1 MKNNKHC
8 HVRLAK
14 HRACILSATLVS
26 PLLLVAIIYTQA
38 DAQNPTQT
46 ASVTVASQ
54 KTTTTTVAP
63 AIVDNLEQEQ
73 EQEQEHDTDTDTD
86 SISYGFEALQ
96 NSFAI
101 DIDLPVENLDD
112 NPNSAQLV
120 KFSSLTPSLLALIM
134 QQNGVDINDKQN
146 YRLIDAKGHIMP
158 MAIRPVS
165 KQSSVNQVLQ
175 VVSVETD
182 NPNAV
187 EKLRHAL
194 TVQFDNP
201 DNQQSINIDLSNLPS
216 NPVAA
221 VTNSPVRTWWLTN
234 PNFAKTQPALSTEQ
248 SVNLW
253 LKFLPVNSAP
263 PSKRPLQLQIY
274 GSDDLQSWQM
284 VSQTV
289 VSPFDPS
296 QPTQRGQPS
305 QMVATQAD
313 GTNQPI
319 ATGNAIAIEPQQANY
334 RYWQVVAN
342 QPINLE
348 AASLNRMVSEASFFL
363 TRASFSKT
371 KDNAN
376 QWRLSL
382 AQPMLTTGV
391 SFFVPENQ
399 LWQVSIN
406 VPEQEANQLAKIN
419 KTANVSNDKTL
430 ANSQIDKNHTT
441 VSWQPTLTKSLQ
453 LGGQMQQ
460 DDLPVDL
467 LTPMYEMY
475 FLAQGTAPY
484 RLVINEPP
492 VLQQPNITLS
502 NQQLTSLG
510 NTVEGQMQNIEAL
523 NNPNASFERYKT
535 WALWGVLAAIVAA
548 LALIALRLYQQT
560 TTQAPKE

>member
-1 MKNNKHC
+1 MKKNKHC

-54 KTTTTTVAP
+54 KTTTTTTVAP
-63 AIVDNLEQEQ
+63 AIVDKS
-73 EQEQEHDTDTDTD
+73 EQEHDTDN
-86 SISYGFEALQ
+86 ISYGFEALQ

-101 DIDLPVENLDD
+101 DIDLPGENQAD

-134 QQNGVDINDKQN
+134 QQNGVSISDKQN

-194 TVQFDNP
+194 TVQLDNP

-221 VTNSPVRTWWLTN
+221 VTNNPVRTWWLTN
-234 PNFAKTQPALSTEQ
+234 PNFAKNQSNLSTEQ
-248 SVNLW
+248 AVNLW
-253 LKFLPVNSAP
+253 LKFLPVNSAQ

-289 VSPFDPS
+289 VSPFSPS
-296 QPTQRGQPS
+296 QSTQHS
-305 QMVATQAD
+305 QMVAPQAD

-363 TRASFSKT
+363 TRASFSKV
-371 KDNAN
+371 KDDTN

-399 LWQVSIN
+399 LWQVSIK

-419 KTANVSNDKTL
+419 KTANVSNDKIL

-460 DDLPVDL
+460 DDLPVNL

-484 RLVINEPP
+484 RLVINEPR

-523 NNPNASFERYKT
+523 NNPNASFERYKI

>member
-1 MKNNKHC
+1 MKKNKHC

-14 HRACILSATLVS
+14 HRACILSVTLVS

-63 AIVDNLEQEQ
+63 AIVDNS
-73 EQEQEHDTDTDTD
+73 EQEHDTD

-101 DIDLPVENLDD
+101 DIDLPGENQAD

-134 QQNGVDINDKQN
+134 QQNGAAISDKQN

-194 TVQFDNP
+194 NVQLNNP
-201 DNQQSINIDLSNLPS
+201 DNQQSINIDFSNLPS

-234 PNFAKTQPALSTEQ
+234 PNFAKTEPTLSTEQ
-248 SVNLW
+248 AVNLW
-253 LKFLPVNSAP
+253 LKFLPVNAAQ

-289 VSPFDPS
+289 VSPFN
-296 QPTQRGQPS
+296 PTQRGQPTQYS
-305 QMVATQAD
+305 QMVAAQAD
-313 GTNQPI
+313 GSNQPI
-319 ATGNAIAIEPQQANY
+319 ATGHAIAIEPQQANY

-342 QPINLE
+342 QPVNLE
-348 AASLNRMVSEASFFL
+348 AASLNRRVSEPSFFL

-371 KDNAN
+371 KEDAN

-399 LWQVSIN
+399 LWQVRIS

-430 ANSQIDKNHTT
+430 ATTQIDKNHTV
-441 VSWQPTLTKSLQ
+441 VSWQPTLTKSLH
-453 LGGQMQQ
+453 LDGQMQQ
-460 DDLPVDL
+460 DDLPVNL

-484 RLVINEPP
+484 RLVINEPR

-502 NQQLTSLG
+502 DQQLTRLG

>member
-1 MKNNKHC
+1 MKKNKHC
-8 HVRLAK
+8 HVKLAK

-46 ASVTVASQ
+46 ASVTVTSQ
-54 KTTTTTVAP
+54 KTTTTVAP

-73 EQEQEHDTDTDTD
+73 KHDTD

-96 NSFAI
+96 NSFVI
-101 DIDLPVENLDD
+101 DIDLPVEDLQD

-134 QQNGVDINDKQN
+134 QQNGATISDKQN

-158 MAIRPVS
+158 MAIRQVS

-194 TVQFDNP
+194 NVQLDNP

-216 NPVAA
+216 NQVAA

-234 PNFAKTQPALSTEQ
+234 PNFAKNQPALSTEQ
-248 SVNLW
+248 AINLW
-253 LKFLPVNSAP
+253 LKFLPVNSAQ

-289 VSPFDPS
+289 VSPFSPS
-296 QPTQRGQPS
+296 QRGQPS
-305 QMVATQAD
+305 QMLAPQAD

-363 TRASFSKT
+363 THASFSKT
-371 KDNAN
+371 KDDAN

-399 LWQVSIN
+399 LWQVRIS

-484 RLVINEPP
+484 RLVINEPR

>member
-1 MKNNKHC
+1 MKKNKHC
-8 HVRLAK
+8 QVKLAK

-46 ASVTVASQ
+46 ASVTVVSQ
-54 KTTTTTVAP
+54 KTTTTVAP

-73 EQEQEHDTDTDTD
+73 KHDTD

-96 NSFAI
+96 NSFVI
-101 DIDLPVENLDD
+101 DIDLPGENQED

-134 QQNGVDINDKQN
+134 QQNGVSISDKQN

-158 MAIRPVS
+158 MAIRQVS

-194 TVQFDNP
+194 TVQLDNP

-216 NPVAA
+216 NQVAA

-234 PNFAKTQPALSTEQ
+234 PNFAKNQPALSTEQ
-248 SVNLW
+248 AVNLW
-253 LKFLPVNSAP
+253 LKFLPVNSAQ

-289 VSPFDPS
+289 VSPFSPS
-296 QPTQRGQPS
+296 QRGQPS
-305 QMVATQAD
+305 QMLAPQAD

-363 TRASFSKT
+363 THASFSKT
-371 KDNAN
+371 KDDAN

-399 LWQVSIN
+399 LWQVSIK

-419 KTANVSNDKTL
+419 KTANVSNDKIL

-484 RLVINEPP
+484 RLVINEPG

>member
-1 MKNNKHC
+1 MKKNKHC
-8 HVRLAK
+8 QVKLAK
-14 HRACILSATLVS
+14 YRACILSVTLVS

-54 KTTTTTVAP
+54 KTNVTTVAP
-63 AIVDNLEQEQ
+63 AIVDNSEQEQ
-73 EQEQEHDTDTDTD
+73 KHDTD

-101 DIDLPVENLDD
+101 DIDLPGENQED

-134 QQNGVDINDKQN
+134 QQNGATISDKQN

-194 TVQFDNP
+194 TVQLDNP

-248 SVNLW
+248 AVNLW
-253 LKFLPVNSAP
+253 LKFLPVNSAQ

-289 VSPFDPS
+289 VSPFN
-296 QPTQRGQPS
+296 PTQRGQPS
-305 QMVATQAD
+305 QMVAPQTD
-313 GTNQPI
+313 GSNQPI
-319 ATGNAIAIEPQQANY
+319 ATGHAIAIEPQQANY

-348 AASLNRMVSEASFFL
+348 AASLNRRVSEPSFFL

-371 KDNAN
+371 KEDAN

-399 LWQVSIN
+399 LWQVSIS

-441 VSWQPTLTKSLQ
+441 VSWQPTLTKSLH
-453 LGGQMQQ
+453 LDGQMQQ

-484 RLVINEPP
+484 RLVINEPR

-502 NQQLTSLG
+502 DQQLTRLG

>member
-14 HRACILSATLVS
+14 HRACILSVTLVS

-54 KTTTTTVAP
+54 KTTTTTTVAP
-63 AIVDNLEQEQ
+63 AIVDKS
-73 EQEQEHDTDTDTD
+73 EQEHDTDN
-86 SISYGFEALQ
+86 ISYGFEALQ

-101 DIDLPVENLDD
+101 DIDLPGENQAD

-134 QQNGVDINDKQN
+134 QQNGVSISDKQN

-194 TVQFDNP
+194 TVQLDNP

-221 VTNSPVRTWWLTN
+221 VANSPVRTWWLTN
-234 PNFAKTQPALSTEQ
+234 PNFAKNQSTLSTEQ
-248 SVNLW
+248 AVNLW
-253 LKFLPVNSAP
+253 LKFLPVNSAQ

-289 VSPFDPS
+289 VSPFSPS
-296 QPTQRGQPS
+296 QSTQHS
-305 QMVATQAD
+305 QMLAPQAD

-363 TRASFSKT
+363 TRASFSKV
-371 KDNAN
+371 KDDTN

-399 LWQVSIN
+399 LWQVSIK

-419 KTANVSNDKTL
+419 KTANVSNDKIL

-460 DDLPVDL
+460 DDLPVNL

-484 RLVINEPP
+484 RLVINEPR

-523 NNPNASFERYKT
+523 NNPNAAFERYKT

>member
-1 MKNNKHC
+1 
-8 HVRLAK
+8 
-14 HRACILSATLVS
+14 
-26 PLLLVAIIYTQA
+26 
-38 DAQNPTQT
+38 
-46 ASVTVASQ
+46 
-54 KTTTTTVAP
+54 
-63 AIVDNLEQEQ
+63 
-73 EQEQEHDTDTDTD
+73 
-86 SISYGFEALQ
+86 FEALQ
-96 NSFAI
+96 NSFVI
-101 DIDLPVENLDD
+101 DIELPGENQAD

-194 TVQFDNP
+194 TVQLDNP

-221 VTNSPVRTWWLTN
+221 VTNNPVRTWWLTN
-234 PNFAKTQPALSTEQ
+234 PNFAKNQSNLSTEQ
-248 SVNLW
+248 AVNLW
-253 LKFLPVNSAP
+253 LKFLPVNSAQ

-274 GSDDLQSWQM
+274 GSDDLQSWQI

-289 VSPFDPS
+289 VSPFSPS
-296 QPTQRGQPS
+296 QRGQPS
-305 QMVATQAD
+305 QPAQHSQMVAPQAD

-363 TRASFSKT
+363 TRASFSKV
-371 KDNAN
+371 KDDTN

-399 LWQVSIN
+399 LWQVSIK
-406 VPEQEANQLAKIN
+406 VPE
-419 KTANVSNDKTL
+419 
-430 ANSQIDKNHTT
+430 
-441 VSWQPTLTKSLQ
+441 
-453 LGGQMQQ
+453 
-460 DDLPVDL
+460 
-467 LTPMYEMY
+467 
-475 FLAQGTAPY
+475 
-484 RLVINEPP
+484 
-492 VLQQPNITLS
+492 
-502 NQQLTSLG
+502 
-510 NTVEGQMQNIEAL
+510 
-523 NNPNASFERYKT
+523 
-535 WALWGVLAAIVAA
+535 
-548 LALIALRLYQQT
+548 
-560 TTQAPKE
+560 

>member
-26 PLLLVAIIYTQA
+26 PLLLIAIIYTQA

-54 KTTTTTVAP
+54 TQTTTTTVVP

-73 EQEQEHDTDTDTD
+73 EQEHDTD

-101 DIDLPVENLDD
+101 DIDLPGENQED

-134 QQNGVDINDKQN
+134 QQNGATISDKQN

-194 TVQFDNP
+194 TVQLDNP
-201 DNQQSINIDLSNLPS
+201 DNQQSINIDFSNLPS

-221 VTNSPVRTWWLTN
+221 VANSPVRTWWLTN
-234 PNFAKTQPALSTEQ
+234 PNFAKNQSTLSTEQ
-248 SVNLW
+248 AVNLW
-253 LKFLPVNSAP
+253 LKFLPVNSAQ

-289 VSPFDPS
+289 VSPFN
-296 QPTQRGQPS
+296 PTQDS
-305 QMVATQAD
+305 QMVAPQAD
-313 GTNQPI
+313 GSNQPI
-319 ATGNAIAIEPQQANY
+319 ATGNAIAIKPQQANY

-348 AASLNRMVSEASFFL
+348 AASLNHMVSEASFFL

-371 KDNAN
+371 KDDAN

-406 VPEQEANQLAKIN
+406 APEQEANQLAKIN

-430 ANSQIDKNHTT
+430 AHSQIDKNHTT

-484 RLVINEPP
+484 RLLINEPR

>member
-1 MKNNKHC
+1 MKKNKHC

-14 HRACILSATLVS
+14 HRVCILSATLVS

-38 DAQNPTQT
+38 DAQNPTQA
-46 ASVTVASQ
+46 ASVTVTSQ

-63 AIVDNLEQEQ
+63 AIVDNSEQA
-73 EQEQEHDTDTDTD
+73 HDTDN
-86 SISYGFEALQ
+86 ISYGFEALQ

-101 DIDLPVENLDD
+101 DIDLPGESQAD

-134 QQNGVDINDKQN
+134 QQNGATISDKQN
-146 YRLIDAKGHIMP
+146 YRLVDAKGHIMP

-194 TVQFDNP
+194 TVQLDNP

-216 NPVAA
+216 NQVAA

-234 PNFAKTQPALSTEQ
+234 PNFAKNQSNLSTEQ
-248 SVNLW
+248 AVNLW
-253 LKFLPVNSAP
+253 LKFLPVNSAQ

-289 VSPFDPS
+289 VSPFSPS
-296 QPTQRGQPS
+296 QPTQHSQPS
-305 QMVATQAD
+305 QMVAPQAD

-371 KDNAN
+371 KDDAN

-419 KTANVSNDKTL
+419 NTANVNNDKTL

-460 DDLPVDL
+460 DDLPVNL

-484 RLVINEPP
+484 RLVINEPR

>member
-1 MKNNKHC
+1 MKKNKHC

-46 ASVTVASQ
+46 ASITVASQ

-63 AIVDNLEQEQ
+63 AIVDKSEQA
-73 EQEQEHDTDTDTD
+73 HDTDN
-86 SISYGFEALQ
+86 ISYGFEALQ

-101 DIDLPVENLDD
+101 DIDLPGENQAD

-134 QQNGVDINDKQN
+134 QQNGVSISDKQN

-194 TVQFDNP
+194 TVQLDNP

-234 PNFAKTQPALSTEQ
+234 PNFAKNQSNLSTEQ
-248 SVNLW
+248 AVNLW
-253 LKFLPVNSAP
+253 LKFLPVNSAQ

-289 VSPFDPS
+289 VSPFSPS
-296 QPTQRGQPS
+296 QSTQHS
-305 QMVATQAD
+305 QMVAPQAD

-363 TRASFSKT
+363 TRASFSKV
-371 KDNAN
+371 KDDTN

-399 LWQVSIN
+399 LWQVSIK

-419 KTANVSNDKTL
+419 KTANVSNDKIL

-460 DDLPVDL
+460 DDLPVNL

-484 RLVINEPP
+484 RLVINEPR

-535 WALWGVLAAIVAA
+535 WALWGVLAAIIAA

>member
-1 MKNNKHC
+1 MKKNKHC
-8 HVRLAK
+8 HVKLAK

-46 ASVTVASQ
+46 ASVTVVSQ
-54 KTTTTTVAP
+54 KTTTTVAP
-63 AIVDNLEQEQ
+63 AIVDNS
-73 EQEQEHDTDTDTD
+73 EQEHDTD

-96 NSFAI
+96 NSFVI
-101 DIDLPVENLDD
+101 DIDLPVEDLQD

-134 QQNGVDINDKQN
+134 QQNGATISDKQN

-194 TVQFDNP
+194 NVQLNNP
-201 DNQQSINIDLSNLPS
+201 DNQQSINIDFSNLPS

-234 PNFAKTQPALSTEQ
+234 PNFAKNQPALSTEQ
-248 SVNLW
+248 AVNLW
-253 LKFLPVNSAP
+253 LKFLPVNSAQ

-289 VSPFDPS
+289 VSPFSPS
-296 QPTQRGQPS
+296 QRGQPS
-305 QMVATQAD
+305 QMLAPQAD

-348 AASLNRMVSEASFFL
+348 AASLNRRVSEPSFFL

-371 KDNAN
+371 KEDAN

-399 LWQVSIN
+399 LWQVRIS

-430 ANSQIDKNHTT
+430 ATTQIDKNHTV
-441 VSWQPTLTKSLQ
+441 VSWQPTLTKSLH
-453 LGGQMQQ
+453 LDGQMQQ

-484 RLVINEPP
+484 RLVINEPG

>member
-1 MKNNKHC
+1 MKKNKHC
-8 HVRLAK
+8 QVKLAK
-14 HRACILSATLVS
+14 YRACILSVTLVS

-54 KTTTTTVAP
+54 KTTTTTTVAP
-63 AIVDNLEQEQ
+63 AIVDKS
-73 EQEQEHDTDTDTD
+73 EQEHDTD

-96 NSFAI
+96 NSFVI
-101 DIDLPVENLDD
+101 DIDLPVEDLQD

-134 QQNGVDINDKQN
+134 QQNGATISDKQN

-194 TVQFDNP
+194 NVQLNNP
-201 DNQQSINIDLSNLPS
+201 DNQQSINIDFSNLPS

-234 PNFAKTQPALSTEQ
+234 PNFAKNQPALSTEQ
-248 SVNLW
+248 AVNLW
-253 LKFLPVNSAP
+253 LKFLPVNSAQ

-289 VSPFDPS
+289 VSPFSPS
-296 QPTQRGQPS
+296 QSTQHS
-305 QMVATQAD
+305 QMLAPQAD

-319 ATGNAIAIEPQQANY
+319 ATGHAIAIEPQQANY

-348 AASLNRMVSEASFFL
+348 AASLNRMVSEPSFFL

-371 KDNAN
+371 KEDAN

-406 VPEQEANQLAKIN
+406 VPEQEVNQLAKIN

-430 ANSQIDKNHTT
+430 ATTQIDKNHTV

-484 RLVINEPP
+484 RLVINEPR

>member
-1 MKNNKHC
+1 MKKNKHC
-8 HVRLAK
+8 QVKLAK
-14 HRACILSATLVS
+14 YRACILSVTLVS

-46 ASVTVASQ
+46 ASVTVTSQ
-54 KTTTTTVAP
+54 KTTTTVAP

-73 EQEQEHDTDTDTD
+73 KHDTD

-96 NSFAI
+96 NSFVI
-101 DIDLPVENLDD
+101 DIDLPGENQED

-134 QQNGVDINDKQN
+134 QQNGATISDKQN

-194 TVQFDNP
+194 NVQLNNP
-201 DNQQSINIDLSNLPS
+201 DNQQSINIDFSNLPS

-234 PNFAKTQPALSTEQ
+234 PNFAKNQPALSTEQ
-248 SVNLW
+248 AVNLW
-253 LKFLPVNSAP
+253 LKFLPVNSAQ

-289 VSPFDPS
+289 VSPFSPS
-296 QPTQRGQPS
+296 QRGQPS
-305 QMVATQAD
+305 QMLAPQAD

-363 TRASFSKT
+363 THASFSKT
-371 KDNAN
+371 KDDAN

-406 VPEQEANQLAKIN
+406 VPEQEVNQLAKIN

-484 RLVINEPP
+484 RLVINEPG

-502 NQQLTSLG
+502 DQQLTRLG

>member
-1 MKNNKHC
+1 MKKNKHC
-8 HVRLAK
+8 QVKLAK
-14 HRACILSATLVS
+14 YRACILSVTLVS

-46 ASVTVASQ
+46 ASVTVTSQ
-54 KTTTTTVAP
+54 KTTTTVAP

-73 EQEQEHDTDTDTD
+73 KHDTD

-96 NSFAI
+96 NGFAI
-101 DIDLPVENLDD
+101 DIDLPGENQED

-134 QQNGVDINDKQN
+134 QQNGATISDKQN

-194 TVQFDNP
+194 NVQLNNP
-201 DNQQSINIDLSNLPS
+201 DNQQSINIDFSNLPS

-234 PNFAKTQPALSTEQ
+234 PNFAKNQPALSTEQ
-248 SVNLW
+248 AINLW
-253 LKFLPVNSAP
+253 LKFLPVNSAQ

-296 QPTQRGQPS
+296 QSTQPTQHS
-305 QMVATQAD
+305 QMVAAQAD
-313 GTNQPI
+313 GSNQPI

-342 QPINLE
+342 QPVNLE
-348 AASLNRMVSEASFFL
+348 AASLNRRVSEASFFL
-363 TRASFSKT
+363 THASFSKT
-371 KDNAN
+371 KDDAN

-399 LWQVSIN
+399 LWQVRIS
-406 VPEQEANQLAKIN
+406 VPEQEVNQLAKIN

-484 RLVINEPP
+484 RLVINEPG

>member
-1 MKNNKHC
+1 MKKNKHC
-8 HVRLAK
+8 QVKLAK
-14 HRACILSATLVS
+14 YRACILSVTLVS

-46 ASVTVASQ
+46 ASVTVTSQ
-54 KTTTTTVAP
+54 KTTTTVAP

-73 EQEQEHDTDTDTD
+73 KHDTD

-101 DIDLPVENLDD
+101 DIDLPGENQAD

-134 QQNGVDINDKQN
+134 QQNGATISDKQN

-158 MAIRPVS
+158 MAIRQVS

-194 TVQFDNP
+194 TVQLDNP
-201 DNQQSINIDLSNLPS
+201 NNQQSINIDLSNLPS

-234 PNFAKTQPALSTEQ
+234 PNFAKNQPALSTEQ
-248 SVNLW
+248 AINLW
-253 LKFLPVNSAP
+253 LKFLPVNSAQ

-296 QPTQRGQPS
+296 QSTQPTQHS
-305 QMVATQAD
+305 QMVAAQAD
-313 GTNQPI
+313 GSNQPI

-363 TRASFSKT
+363 THASFSKT
-371 KDNAN
+371 KDDAN

-399 LWQVSIN
+399 LWQVRIS
-406 VPEQEANQLAKIN
+406 VPEQEVNQLAKIN

-484 RLVINEPP
+484 RLVINEPG

>member
-1 MKNNKHC
+1 MKKNKHC

-46 ASVTVASQ
+46 ASVTVTSQ
-54 KTTTTTVAP
+54 KTTTTVAP

-73 EQEQEHDTDTDTD
+73 KHDTD

-96 NSFAI
+96 NSFVI
-101 DIDLPVENLDD
+101 DIDLPVEDLQD

-134 QQNGVDINDKQN
+134 QQNGATISDKQN

-194 TVQFDNP
+194 TVQLDNP

-216 NPVAA
+216 NQVAA

-234 PNFAKTQPALSTEQ
+234 PNFAKNQPALSTEQ
-248 SVNLW
+248 AVNLW
-253 LKFLPVNSAP
+253 LKFLPVNSAQ

-296 QPTQRGQPS
+296 QSTQPTQHS
-305 QMVATQAD
+305 QMVAAQAD
-313 GTNQPI
+313 GSNQPI

-348 AASLNRMVSEASFFL
+348 AASLNRRVSEPSFFL
-363 TRASFSKT
+363 THASFSKT
-371 KDNAN
+371 KDDAN

-399 LWQVSIN
+399 LWQVRIS

-430 ANSQIDKNHTT
+430 ATTQIDKNHTT
-441 VSWQPTLTKSLQ
+441 VSWQPTLTKSLH
-453 LGGQMQQ
+453 LDGQMQQ

-484 RLVINEPP
+484 RLVINEPG

>member
-1 MKNNKHC
+1 MKKNKHC
-8 HVRLAK
+8 QVKLAK
-14 HRACILSATLVS
+14 YRACILSVTLVS

-63 AIVDNLEQEQ
+63 AIVGNS
-73 EQEQEHDTDTDTD
+73 EQEHDTD

-96 NSFAI
+96 NSFVI
-101 DIDLPVENLDD
+101 DIDLPVEDLQD

-134 QQNGVDINDKQN
+134 QQNGATISDKQN

-194 TVQFDNP
+194 TVQLDNP
-201 DNQQSINIDLSNLPS
+201 DNQQSINIDFSNLPS

-234 PNFAKTQPALSTEQ
+234 PNFAKNQPALSTEQ
-248 SVNLW
+248 AVNLW
-253 LKFLPVNSAP
+253 LKFLPVNSAQ

-289 VSPFDPS
+289 VSPFSPS
-296 QPTQRGQPS
+296 QRGQPS
-305 QMVATQAD
+305 QMLAPQAD

-348 AASLNRMVSEASFFL
+348 AASLNRRVSEPSFFL

-371 KDNAN
+371 KEDAN

-399 LWQVSIN
+399 LWQVRIS
-406 VPEQEANQLAKIN
+406 VPEQEVNQLAKIN

-430 ANSQIDKNHTT
+430 ATTQIDKNHTV
-441 VSWQPTLTKSLQ
+441 VSWQPTLTKSLH
-453 LGGQMQQ
+453 LDGQMQQ

-484 RLVINEPP
+484 RLVINEPG

>member
-1 MKNNKHC
+1 MKKNKHC

-46 ASVTVASQ
+46 ASITVASQ

-63 AIVDNLEQEQ
+63 AIVDNSEQA
-73 EQEQEHDTDTDTD
+73 HDTDN
-86 SISYGFEALQ
+86 ISYGFEALQ

-101 DIDLPVENLDD
+101 DIDLPGENQAD

-134 QQNGVDINDKQN
+134 QQNGVSISDKQN

-165 KQSSVNQVLQ
+165 KQSSINQVLQ

-194 TVQFDNP
+194 TVQLDNP

-221 VTNSPVRTWWLTN
+221 VTNNPVRTWWLTN
-234 PNFAKTQPALSTEQ
+234 PNFAKNQPALSTEQ
-248 SVNLW
+248 AVNLW
-253 LKFLPVNSAP
+253 LKFLPVNSAQ

-296 QPTQRGQPS
+296 QATQPS
-305 QMVATQAD
+305 QMVAAQAD
-313 GTNQPI
+313 GSNQPI

-363 TRASFSKT
+363 THASFSKT
-371 KDNAN
+371 KDDAN

-406 VPEQEANQLAKIN
+406 VPEQEVNQLAKIN

-430 ANSQIDKNHTT
+430 ATTQIDKNHTV

-453 LGGQMQQ
+453 LSGQMQQ
-460 DDLPVDL
+460 DDLPVNL

-484 RLVINEPP
+484 RLVINEPR

-535 WALWGVLAAIVAA
+535 WALWGVLAAIIAA

>member
-1 MKNNKHC
+1 MKKNNHC

-54 KTTTTTVAP
+54 KTTTTVAP

-73 EQEQEHDTDTDTD
+73 KHDTD

-96 NSFAI
+96 NSFVI
-101 DIDLPVENLDD
+101 DIDLPVEDLQD

-134 QQNGVDINDKQN
+134 QQNGATISDKQN

-194 TVQFDNP
+194 TVQLDNP

-221 VTNSPVRTWWLTN
+221 VTNNPVRTWWLTN
-234 PNFAKTQPALSTEQ
+234 PNFAKNQSNLSTEQ
-248 SVNLW
+248 AVNLW
-253 LKFLPVNSAP
+253 LKFLPVNSAQ

-296 QPTQRGQPS
+296 QSTQPTQHS
-305 QMVATQAD
+305 QMVAPQAD

-363 TRASFSKT
+363 TRASFSKV
-371 KDNAN
+371 KDDTN

-399 LWQVSIN
+399 LWQVSIK

-419 KTANVSNDKTL
+419 KTANVSNDKIL

-460 DDLPVDL
+460 DDLPVNL

-484 RLVINEPP
+484 RLVINEPR

-523 NNPNASFERYKT
+523 NNPNASFERYKI

>member
-1 MKNNKHC
+1 MKKNKHC
-8 HVRLAK
+8 QVKLAK
-14 HRACILSATLVS
+14 YRACILSVTLVS

-46 ASVTVASQ
+46 ASVTVTSQ
-54 KTTTTTVAP
+54 KTTTTVAP

-73 EQEQEHDTDTDTD
+73 KHDTD

-96 NSFAI
+96 NSFVI
-101 DIDLPVENLDD
+101 DIDLPVEDLQD

-134 QQNGVDINDKQN
+134 QQNGATISDKQN

-194 TVQFDNP
+194 TVQLDNP

-234 PNFAKTQPALSTEQ
+234 PNFAKNQPALSTEQ
-248 SVNLW
+248 AVNLW
-253 LKFLPVNSAP
+253 LKFLPVNSAQ

-289 VSPFDPS
+289 VSPFSPS
-296 QPTQRGQPS
+296 QRGQPS
-305 QMVATQAD
+305 QMLAPQAD

-363 TRASFSKT
+363 THASFSKT
-371 KDNAN
+371 KDDAN

-406 VPEQEANQLAKIN
+406 VPEQEVNQLAKIN

-484 RLVINEPP
+484 RLVINEPG

>member
-1 MKNNKHC
+1 MKKNKHC
-8 HVRLAK
+8 HVKLAK
-14 HRACILSATLVS
+14 HRACILSVTLVS

-46 ASVTVASQ
+46 ASVTVTSQ
-54 KTTTTTVAP
+54 KTTTTVAP

-73 EQEQEHDTDTDTD
+73 KHDTD

-96 NSFAI
+96 NSFVI
-101 DIDLPVENLDD
+101 DIDLPVEDLQD

-134 QQNGVDINDKQN
+134 QQNGATISDKQN

-194 TVQFDNP
+194 TVQLDNP
-201 DNQQSINIDLSNLPS
+201 NNQQSINIDLSNLPS

-234 PNFAKTQPALSTEQ
+234 PNFAKTEPALSTEQ
-248 SVNLW
+248 AVNLW
-253 LKFLPVNSAP
+253 LKFLPVNSAQ

-296 QPTQRGQPS
+296 QSTQPTQHS
-305 QMVATQAD
+305 QMVAPQAD

-363 TRASFSKT
+363 THASFSKT
-371 KDNAN
+371 KDDAN

-406 VPEQEANQLAKIN
+406 VPEQEVNQLAKIN

-484 RLVINEPP
+484 RLVINEPG

>member
-1 MKNNKHC
+1 MKKNKHC

-46 ASVTVASQ
+46 PSVTVASQ
-54 KTTTTTVAP
+54 KTTTTVAP

-73 EQEQEHDTDTDTD
+73 KHDTD

-96 NSFAI
+96 NSFVI
-101 DIDLPVENLDD
+101 DIDLPVEDLQD

-134 QQNGVDINDKQN
+134 QQNGVSISDKQN

-194 TVQFDNP
+194 TVQLDNP

-221 VTNSPVRTWWLTN
+221 VTNNPVRTWWLTN
-234 PNFAKTQPALSTEQ
+234 PNFAKNQSNLSTEQ
-248 SVNLW
+248 AVNLW
-253 LKFLPVNSAP
+253 LKFLPVNSAQ

-289 VSPFDPS
+289 VSPFSPS
-296 QPTQRGQPS
+296 QSTQHS
-305 QMVATQAD
+305 QMVAPQAD

-363 TRASFSKT
+363 TRASFSKV
-371 KDNAN
+371 KDDTN

-399 LWQVSIN
+399 LWQVSIK

-419 KTANVSNDKTL
+419 KTANVSNDKIL

-460 DDLPVDL
+460 DDLPVNL

-484 RLVINEPP
+484 RLVINEPR

-523 NNPNASFERYKT
+523 NNPNAAFERYKT

>member
-1 MKNNKHC
+1 MKKNKHC
-8 HVRLAK
+8 HVKLAK

-46 ASVTVASQ
+46 ASVTVVSQ
-54 KTTTTTVAP
+54 KTTTTVAP
-63 AIVDNLEQEQ
+63 AIVDNS
-73 EQEQEHDTDTDTD
+73 EQEHDTD

-96 NSFAI
+96 NGFAI
-101 DIDLPVENLDD
+101 DIDLPGENQED

-134 QQNGVDINDKQN
+134 QQNGATISDKQN

-194 TVQFDNP
+194 TVQLDNP

-216 NPVAA
+216 NQVAA

-234 PNFAKTQPALSTEQ
+234 PNFAKNQPALSTEQ
-248 SVNLW
+248 AVNLW
-253 LKFLPVNSAP
+253 LKFLPVNSAQ

-289 VSPFDPS
+289 VSPFSPS
-296 QPTQRGQPS
+296 QRGQPS
-305 QMVATQAD
+305 QMLAPQAD

-348 AASLNRMVSEASFFL
+348 AASLNRRVSEPSFFL
-363 TRASFSKT
+363 THASFSKT
-371 KDNAN
+371 KDDAN

-406 VPEQEANQLAKIN
+406 VPEQEVNQLAKIN

-460 DDLPVDL
+460 DNLPVDL

-484 RLVINEPP
+484 RLVINEPGI
-492 VLQQPNITLS
+492 LQQPNITLS

>member
-1 MKNNKHC
+1 MKKNKHC

-63 AIVDNLEQEQ
+63 AIVDNSEQA
-73 EQEQEHDTDTDTD
+73 HDTD

-101 DIDLPVENLDD
+101 DIDLPGENQAD

-134 QQNGVDINDKQN
+134 QQNGATISDKQN

-194 TVQFDNP
+194 TVQLNNP
-201 DNQQSINIDLSNLPS
+201 DNQQSINIDFSNLPS

-234 PNFAKTQPALSTEQ
+234 PNFAKTEPTLSTEQ
-248 SVNLW
+248 AVNLW
-253 LKFLPVNSAP
+253 LKFLPVNAAQ

-296 QPTQRGQPS
+296 QSTQPTQHS
-305 QMVATQAD
+305 QMVAPQAD
-313 GTNQPI
+313 GSNQPI
-319 ATGNAIAIEPQQANY
+319 ATGHAIAIEPQQANY

-371 KDNAN
+371 KDDAN

-484 RLVINEPP
+484 RLVINEPR

>member
-1 MKNNKHC
+1 MKKNKHC
-8 HVRLAK
+8 QVKLTK
-14 HRACILSATLVS
+14 YRACILSVTLVS

-73 EQEQEHDTDTDTD
+73 EQEHDTDTD

-96 NSFAI
+96 NSFVI
-101 DIDLPVENLDD
+101 DIDLPVEDLQD

-134 QQNGVDINDKQN
+134 QQNGATISDKQN

-194 TVQFDNP
+194 TVQLDNP

-234 PNFAKTQPALSTEQ
+234 PNFAKTEPTLSTEQ
-248 SVNLW
+248 AVNLW
-253 LKFLPVNSAP
+253 LKFLPVNSAQ

-289 VSPFDPS
+289 VSPFSRS
-296 QPTQRGQPS
+296 QPTQT
-305 QMVATQAD
+305 VAPQVD
-313 GTNQPI
+313 GSNQPI

-371 KDNAN
+371 KDDAN

-399 LWQVSIN
+399 LWQVRIS

-430 ANSQIDKNHTT
+430 ATTQIDKNHTT

-484 RLVINEPP
+484 RLVINEPR

-502 NQQLTSLG
+502 NQQLTRLG
-510 NTVEGQMQNIEAL
+510 NTAEGQMQNIEAL

>member
-1 MKNNKHC
+1 MKKNKHC
-8 HVRLAK
+8 HVKLAK

-63 AIVDNLEQEQ
+63 AIVDNS
-73 EQEQEHDTDTDTD
+73 EQEHDTD

-101 DIDLPVENLDD
+101 DIDLPGENQED
-112 NPNSAQLV
+112 NPNNAQLV
-120 KFSSLTPSLLALIM
+120 KFSSLTPSLLALIT

-194 TVQFDNP
+194 TVQLDNP

-216 NPVAA
+216 NQVAA

-234 PNFAKTQPALSTEQ
+234 PNFAKNQSALLTEQ
-248 SVNLW
+248 AVNLW
-253 LKFLPVNSAP
+253 LKFLPVNSAQ

-289 VSPFDPS
+289 VSPFDS
-296 QPTQRGQPS
+296 SQRGQPS
-305 QMVATQAD
+305 QMVAPQAD

-319 ATGNAIAIEPQQANY
+319 AIGNAIAIEPQQANY

-348 AASLNRMVSEASFFL
+348 AASLNRMVSEASLFL

-406 VPEQEANQLAKIN
+406 APEQEANQLAKIN
-419 KTANVSNDKTL
+419 KTASVSNDKIL
-430 ANSQIDKNHTT
+430 AHSQIDKNHTT

-484 RLVINEPP
+484 RLLINEPR

>member
-8 HVRLAK
+8 PVKLAK
-14 HRACILSATLVS
+14 YRACILSATLVS
-26 PLLLVAIIYTQA
+26 PLLLIAIIYTQA

-46 ASVTVASQ
+46 ASASIASQ
-54 KTTTTTVAP
+54 TQTTTTMVVP
-63 AIVDNLEQEQ
+63 AIVDNS
-73 EQEQEHDTDTDTD
+73 EQEQEHGTD

-101 DIDLPVENLDD
+101 DIDLPGENQED

-134 QQNGVDINDKQN
+134 LQNGAAISDKQN

-194 TVQFDNP
+194 TVQLDNP

-234 PNFAKTQPALSTEQ
+234 PNFAKNQSTLSTEQ
-248 SVNLW
+248 AVNLW
-253 LKFLPVNSAP
+253 LKFLPVNSAQ

-289 VSPFDPS
+289 ASPFDPS
-296 QPTQRGQPS
+296 QRGQPS
-305 QMVATQAD
+305 QATQHSQMVAPQAD
-313 GTNQPI
+313 GSNQPI

-371 KDNAN
+371 KDDAN

-484 RLVINEPP
+484 RLVINEPR

-523 NNPNASFERYKT
+523 NNPNASFERYKI

>member
-1 MKNNKHC
+1 MKKNKHC

-63 AIVDNLEQEQ
+63 AIVGNS
-73 EQEQEHDTDTDTD
+73 EQEHDTD

-101 DIDLPVENLDD
+101 DIDLPGENQAD

-134 QQNGVDINDKQN
+134 QQNGATISDKQN

-194 TVQFDNP
+194 TVQLDNP

-221 VTNSPVRTWWLTN
+221 VTNNPVRTWWLTN
-234 PNFAKTQPALSTEQ
+234 PNFAKNQSNLSTEQ
-248 SVNLW
+248 AVNLW
-253 LKFLPVNSAP
+253 LKFLPVNSAQ

-289 VSPFDPS
+289 VSPFSPS
-296 QPTQRGQPS
+296 QSTQPTQHS
-305 QMVATQAD
+305 QMVAPQAD

-363 TRASFSKT
+363 TRASFSKV
-371 KDNAN
+371 KDDTN

-391 SFFVPENQ
+391 SFFVHENQ
-399 LWQVSIN
+399 LWQVSIK

-419 KTANVSNDKTL
+419 KTANVSNDKIL

-460 DDLPVDL
+460 DDLPVNL

-484 RLVINEPP
+484 RLVINEPR

-523 NNPNASFERYKT
+523 NNPNASFERYKI

>member
-1 MKNNKHC
+1 MKKNKHC
-8 HVRLAK
+8 QVKLAK

-46 ASVTVASQ
+46 ASVTIASQ

-63 AIVDNLEQEQ
+63 AIADNS
-73 EQEQEHDTDTDTD
+73 EQEHD

-101 DIDLPVENLDD
+101 DIDLPGENQAD

-134 QQNGVDINDKQN
+134 QQNGATISDKQN

-194 TVQFDNP
+194 TVQLDNP

-216 NPVAA
+216 NPVSA

-248 SVNLW
+248 AVNLW
-253 LKFLPVNSAP
+253 LKFLPVNAAQ

-289 VSPFDPS
+289 VSPFDP
-296 QPTQRGQPS
+296 TQRGQPTQYS
-305 QMVATQAD
+305 QMVAPQTD
-313 GTNQPI
+313 GSNQPI
-319 ATGNAIAIEPQQANY
+319 ATGHAIAIEPQQANY

-342 QPINLE
+342 QPVNLE
-348 AASLNRMVSEASFFL
+348 AASLNRRVSEPSFFL

-371 KDNAN
+371 KEDAN

-399 LWQVSIN
+399 LWQVRIS

-441 VSWQPTLTKSLQ
+441 VSWQPTLTKSLH
-453 LGGQMQQ
+453 LDGQMQQ
-460 DDLPVDL
+460 DDLPVNL

-484 RLVINEPP
+484 RLVINEPR

-502 NQQLTSLG
+502 DQQLTRLG

>member
-1 MKNNKHC
+1 MKKNKHC

-38 DAQNPTQT
+38 DAQNPTQM

-73 EQEQEHDTDTDTD
+73 EQEHDTDN
-86 SISYGFEALQ
+86 ISYGFEALQ

-101 DIDLPVENLDD
+101 DIDLPGESQAD

-134 QQNGVDINDKQN
+134 QQNGATISDKQN

-194 TVQFDNP
+194 TVQLDNP

-221 VTNSPVRTWWLTN
+221 VANSPVRTWWLTN
-234 PNFAKTQPALSTEQ
+234 PNFAKNQSTLSTEQ
-248 SVNLW
+248 AVNLW
-253 LKFLPVNSAP
+253 LKFLPVNAAQ

-296 QPTQRGQPS
+296 QPS
-305 QMVATQAD
+305 QMVAPQAD
-313 GTNQPI
+313 GSNQPI

-371 KDNAN
+371 KEDAN

-484 RLVINEPP
+484 RLVINEPR

-502 NQQLTSLG
+502 DQQLTSLG

-548 LALIALRLYQQT
+548 LAFIALRLYQQT

>member
-1 MKNNKHC
+1 MKKNKHC
-8 HVRLAK
+8 QVKLAK
-14 HRACILSATLVS
+14 YRACILSVTLVS

-46 ASVTVASQ
+46 ASVTVTSQ
-54 KTTTTTVAP
+54 KTTTTVAP

-73 EQEQEHDTDTDTD
+73 KHDTD

-96 NSFAI
+96 NSFVI
-101 DIDLPVENLDD
+101 DIDLPVEDLQD

-134 QQNGVDINDKQN
+134 QQNGATISDKQN

-194 TVQFDNP
+194 TVQLDNP

-216 NPVAA
+216 NQVAA

-248 SVNLW
+248 AVNLW
-253 LKFLPVNSAP
+253 LKFLPVNSAQ

-289 VSPFDPS
+289 VSPFSPS
-296 QPTQRGQPS
+296 QRGQPS
-305 QMVATQAD
+305 QMLAPQAD

-363 TRASFSKT
+363 THASFSKT
-371 KDNAN
+371 KDDAN

-406 VPEQEANQLAKIN
+406 VPEQEVNQLAKIN

-484 RLVINEPP
+484 RLVINEPR

>member
-1 MKNNKHC
+1 MKKNKHC
-8 HVRLAK
+8 QVKLAK
-14 HRACILSATLVS
+14 YRACILSVTLVS

-54 KTTTTTVAP
+54 KTATTMVVP
-63 AIVDNLEQEQ
+63 AIVDNS
-73 EQEQEHDTDTDTD
+73 EQEHDTD

-101 DIDLPVENLDD
+101 DIDLPGESQAD

-134 QQNGVDINDKQN
+134 QQNGATISDKQN

-194 TVQFDNP
+194 TVQLDNP
-201 DNQQSINIDLSNLPS
+201 DNQQSINIDFSNLPS

-234 PNFAKTQPALSTEQ
+234 HNFAKNQSTLSTEQ
-248 SVNLW
+248 AVNLW
-253 LKFLPVNSAP
+253 LKFLPVNSAQ

-289 VSPFDPS
+289 VSPFSPSQATQPS
-296 QPTQRGQPS
+296 QPR
-305 QMVATQAD
+305 QMVAAQAD
-313 GTNQPI
+313 GSNQPI
-319 ATGNAIAIEPQQANY
+319 ATGHAIAIEPQQANY

-348 AASLNRMVSEASFFL
+348 AASLNRMVSEASLFL

-371 KDNAN
+371 KDDAN

-399 LWQVSIN
+399 LWQVRIS

>member
-1 MKNNKHC
+1 MKKNNHC

-46 ASVTVASQ
+46 PSVTVASQ

-63 AIVDNLEQEQ
+63 AIVDNS
-73 EQEQEHDTDTDTD
+73 EQEHDTDN
-86 SISYGFEALQ
+86 ISYGFEALQ

-101 DIDLPVENLDD
+101 DIDLPGENQAD

-134 QQNGVDINDKQN
+134 QQNGVSISDKQN

-194 TVQFDNP
+194 TVQLDNP

-221 VTNSPVRTWWLTN
+221 VTNNPVRTWWLTN
-234 PNFAKTQPALSTEQ
+234 PNFAKNQSNLSTEQ
-248 SVNLW
+248 AVNLW
-253 LKFLPVNSAP
+253 LKFLPVNSAQ

-289 VSPFDPS
+289 VSPFSPS
-296 QPTQRGQPS
+296 QSTQHS
-305 QMVATQAD
+305 QMVAPQAD

-363 TRASFSKT
+363 TRASFSKV
-371 KDNAN
+371 KDDTN

-399 LWQVSIN
+399 LWQVSIK

-419 KTANVSNDKTL
+419 KTANVSNDKIL

-460 DDLPVDL
+460 DDLPVNL

-484 RLVINEPP
+484 RLVINEPR

-523 NNPNASFERYKT
+523 NNPNASFERYKI

>member
-1 MKNNKHC
+1 MKKNKHC
-8 HVRLAK
+8 HVKLAK
-14 HRACILSATLVS
+14 HRACILSVTLVS

-46 ASVTVASQ
+46 ASVTVTSQ
-54 KTTTTTVAP
+54 KTTTTVAP

-73 EQEQEHDTDTDTD
+73 KHDTD

-96 NSFAI
+96 NSFVI
-101 DIDLPVENLDD
+101 DIDLPVEDLQD

-134 QQNGVDINDKQN
+134 QQNGATISDKQN

-194 TVQFDNP
+194 TVQLDNP

-216 NPVAA
+216 NQVAA

-234 PNFAKTQPALSTEQ
+234 PNFAKNQPALSTEQ
-248 SVNLW
+248 AVNLW
-253 LKFLPVNSAP
+253 LKFLPVNSAQ

-289 VSPFDPS
+289 VSPFSPS
-296 QPTQRGQPS
+296 QRGQPS
-305 QMVATQAD
+305 QMLAPQAD

-363 TRASFSKT
+363 THASFSKT
-371 KDNAN
+371 KDDAN

-406 VPEQEANQLAKIN
+406 VPEQEVNQLAKIN

-484 RLVINEPP
+484 RLVINEPG

>member
-1 MKNNKHC
+1 MKKNKHC
-8 HVRLAK
+8 HVKLAK

-26 PLLLVAIIYTQA
+26 PLLLIAIIYTQA

-63 AIVDNLEQEQ
+63 AIVDNS
-73 EQEQEHDTDTDTD
+73 EQEQEHDTD

-101 DIDLPVENLDD
+101 DIDLPGENQEN

-134 QQNGVDINDKQN
+134 QQNGATISDKQN

-194 TVQFDNP
+194 TVQLDNP
-201 DNQQSINIDLSNLPS
+201 DNQQSINIDFSNLPS

-221 VTNSPVRTWWLTN
+221 VANSPVRTWWLTN
-234 PNFAKTQPALSTEQ
+234 PNFAKNQPTLSTEQ

-253 LKFLPVNSAP
+253 LKFLPVNSAQ

-296 QPTQRGQPS
+296 QPS
-305 QMVATQAD
+305 QMVAPQAD
-313 GTNQPI
+313 GSNQPI

-371 KDNAN
+371 KDDTS

-484 RLVINEPP
+484 RLVINEPR

>member
-1 MKNNKHC
+1 MKKNKHC

-26 PLLLVAIIYTQA
+26 PLLLIAIIYTQA

-54 KTTTTTVAP
+54 KATTTTVAP
-63 AIVDNLEQEQ
+63 AIVDNS
-73 EQEQEHDTDTDTD
+73 EQEHDTDN
-86 SISYGFEALQ
+86 ISYGFEALQ

-101 DIDLPVENLDD
+101 DIDLPGESQAD

-134 QQNGVDINDKQN
+134 QQNGATISDKQN

-194 TVQFDNP
+194 TVQLDNP

-234 PNFAKTQPALSTEQ
+234 PNFAKNQSTLSTEQ
-248 SVNLW
+248 AVNLW
-253 LKFLPVNSAP
+253 LKFLPVNSAQ

-289 VSPFDPS
+289 VSPFN
-296 QPTQRGQPS
+296 PTQNS
-305 QMVATQAD
+305 QMVAPQAD
-313 GTNQPI
+313 GSNQPI

-371 KDNAN
+371 KDDTS

-484 RLVINEPP
+484 RLVINEPR

-510 NTVEGQMQNIEAL
+510 NTAEGQMQNIEAL

>member
-1 MKNNKHC
+1 MKKNKHC
-8 HVRLAK
+8 QVKLAK
-14 HRACILSATLVS
+14 YRACILSVTLVS

-54 KTTTTTVAP
+54 KTNVTTVAP
-63 AIVDNLEQEQ
+63 AIVDNSEQEQ
-73 EQEQEHDTDTDTD
+73 KHDTD

-96 NSFAI
+96 NSFVI
-101 DIDLPVENLDD
+101 DIDLPGENQED

-134 QQNGVDINDKQN
+134 QQNGATISDKQN

-165 KQSSVNQVLQ
+165 NQSSVNQVLQ

-194 TVQFDNP
+194 TVQLDNP

-234 PNFAKTQPALSTEQ
+234 HNFAKNQSTLSTEQ
-248 SVNLW
+248 AVNLW
-253 LKFLPVNSAP
+253 LKFLPVNSAQ

-289 VSPFDPS
+289 VSPFSRS
-296 QPTQRGQPS
+296 QPTQT
-305 QMVATQAD
+305 VAPQVD
-313 GTNQPI
+313 GSNQPI
-319 ATGNAIAIEPQQANY
+319 ATGHAIAIEPQQANY

-371 KDNAN
+371 KDDAN

-399 LWQVSIN
+399 LWQVSIS

-484 RLVINEPP
+484 RLVINEPR

-502 NQQLTSLG
+502 DQQLTRLG

>member
-1 MKNNKHC
+1 MKKNKHC
-8 HVRLAK
+8 QVKLAK
-14 HRACILSATLVS
+14 YRACILSVTLVS

-46 ASVTVASQ
+46 ASVTVTSQ
-54 KTTTTTVAP
+54 KTTTTVAP

-73 EQEQEHDTDTDTD
+73 KHDTD

-96 NSFAI
+96 NSFVI
-101 DIDLPVENLDD
+101 DIDLPVEDLQD

-134 QQNGVDINDKQN
+134 QQNGATISDKQN

-194 TVQFDNP
+194 NVQLNNP
-201 DNQQSINIDLSNLPS
+201 DNQQSINIDFSNLPS

-234 PNFAKTQPALSTEQ
+234 PNFAKNQPALSTEQ
-248 SVNLW
+248 AINLW
-253 LKFLPVNSAP
+253 LKFLPVNSAQ

-289 VSPFDPS
+289 VSPFSPS
-296 QPTQRGQPS
+296 QRGQPS
-305 QMVATQAD
+305 QMLAPQAD
-313 GTNQPI
+313 GSNQPI

-342 QPINLE
+342 QPVNLE

-363 TRASFSKT
+363 THASFSKT
-371 KDNAN
+371 KDDAN

-406 VPEQEANQLAKIN
+406 VPEQEVNQLAKIN

-484 RLVINEPP
+484 RLVINEPG

>member
-1 MKNNKHC
+1 MKKNKHC
-8 HVRLAK
+8 QVKLAK
-14 HRACILSATLVS
+14 YRACILSVTLVS

-46 ASVTVASQ
+46 ASVTVVSQ
-54 KTTTTTVAP
+54 KTTTTVAP
-63 AIVDNLEQEQ
+63 AIVDNS
-73 EQEQEHDTDTDTD
+73 EQEHDTD

-96 NSFAI
+96 NGFAI
-101 DIDLPVENLDD
+101 DIDLPVEDLQD

-134 QQNGVDINDKQN
+134 QQNGATISDKQN

-194 TVQFDNP
+194 NVQLNNP
-201 DNQQSINIDLSNLPS
+201 DNQQSINIDFSNLPS

-234 PNFAKTQPALSTEQ
+234 PNFAKNQPALSTEQ
-248 SVNLW
+248 AINLW
-253 LKFLPVNSAP
+253 LKFLPVNSAQ

-296 QPTQRGQPS
+296 QSTQPTQHS
-305 QMVATQAD
+305 QMVAAQAD
-313 GTNQPI
+313 GSNQPI

-342 QPINLE
+342 QPVNLE
-348 AASLNRMVSEASFFL
+348 AASLNRRVSEPSFFL
-363 TRASFSKT
+363 THASFSKT
-371 KDNAN
+371 KDDAN

-399 LWQVSIN
+399 LWQVRIS
-406 VPEQEANQLAKIN
+406 VPEQEVNQLAKIN

-484 RLVINEPP
+484 RLVINEPG

>member
-1 MKNNKHC
+1 MKKNKHC
-8 HVRLAK
+8 HVKLAK
-14 HRACILSATLVS
+14 YRTCILSATLVS

-54 KTTTTTVAP
+54 TQTTTTMVVP
-63 AIVDNLEQEQ
+63 AIVDNS
-73 EQEQEHDTDTDTD
+73 EHDTD

-101 DIDLPVENLDD
+101 DIDLPGENQED

-134 QQNGVDINDKQN
+134 QQNGATISDKQN

-175 VVSVETD
+175 IVSVETD

-194 TVQFDNP
+194 TVQLDNP

-216 NPVAA
+216 NQVAA

-234 PNFAKTQPALSTEQ
+234 PNFAKNQSTLSTEQ
-248 SVNLW
+248 AVNLW
-253 LKFLPVNSAP
+253 LKFLPVNAAQ

-296 QPTQRGQPS
+296 RRGQPS
-305 QMVATQAD
+305 QSTQHSQMVAPQAD

-319 ATGNAIAIEPQQANY
+319 ATGNAIAIEPQQGNY

-371 KDNAN
+371 KDDAN

-441 VSWQPTLTKSLQ
+441 VSWQPTLTKTLQ

-484 RLVINEPP
+484 RLVINEPR

-502 NQQLTSLG
+502 NQQLASLG

-523 NNPNASFERYKT
+523 NNPNAAFERYKT